1 MYNKFTNTNQRIR
14 GVKMKIFKLFQKKNL
29 LNKKL
34 LIYSLTIITTV
45 VSIILMSAYSYSKN
59 IQHGLADNLIRL
71 HVIAN
76 SDTDNDQ
83 AVKHKVRDEIL
94 KYMSAQAKKFES
106 TDEAETFICSNLD
119 VFQKIAE
126 DTLMANGYHYEAKAY
141 FGKYP
146 FPTKVYGDVTLPA
159 GEYQSLRVVLGN
171 GSGANWWCVMFPPLC
186 FVDASHG
193 VVPDSSKTQLKN
205 VLTDEEYK
213 VVMSNSTNANSEVK
227 FKFKIVEVFQQSKA
241 KVASNKRQ

>member
-1 MYNKFTNTNQRIR
+1 
-14 GVKMKIFKLFQKKNL
+14 MKTFKLFYTKIL
-29 LNKKL
+29 LNRKF
-34 LIYSLTIITTV
+34 LIYSLTV
-45 VSIILMSAYSYSKN
+45 VTIVISFVLMSAYTYSKN

-76 SDTDNDQ
+76 SDTEKDQ
-83 AVKHKVRDEIL
+83 TIKRKVRDDIL

-106 TDEAETFICSNLD
+106 TDVAGTFICSNLD

-126 DTLMANGYHYEAKAY
+126 DTLMANGFDYEAKAY
-141 FGKYP
+141 FGNYL

-159 GEYQSLRVVLGN
+159 GAYQSLRIVLGK

-193 VVPDSSKTQLKN
+193 IVPDSSKTQLKN
-205 VLTDEEYK
+205 VLTDEQYK
-213 VVMSNSTNANSEVK
+213 VIMSNSTSANSEVK
-227 FKFKIVEVFQQSKA
+227 FKFKIVEIFQQSKSN
-241 KVASNKRQ
+241 VASSKRQ